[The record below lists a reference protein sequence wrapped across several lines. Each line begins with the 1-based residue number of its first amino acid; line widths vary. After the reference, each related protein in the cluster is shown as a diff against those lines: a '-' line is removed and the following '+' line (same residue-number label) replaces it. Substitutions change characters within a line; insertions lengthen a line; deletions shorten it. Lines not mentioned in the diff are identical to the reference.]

1 MLCGAFSRVPH
12 SLMQMGTCALAG
24 DFILG
29 LTFHL
34 EDICMAVSLQK
45 GGNVSLSKEAPG
57 LTAIVIG
64 LGWDPRATD
73 GQAFD
78 LDGSVFLLGSG
89 GRVRSDSDFIFYN
102 NKVSSDGSVSH
113 QGDNTTGQGAGD
125 DETVDVDFARVPA
138 DVDKIAVCVTIHEAD
153 TRRQSFGQV
162 AKAYIRV
169 MNKAGG
175 TEIARYDLSED
186 ASTDTAMIFGEVYRN
201 GADWKFRAVGQGFA
215 GGLAPLA
222 RNFGV
227 NV

>member
-1 MLCGAFSRVPH
+1 
-12 SLMQMGTCALAG
+12 
-24 DFILG
+24 
-29 LTFHL
+29 
-34 EDICMAVSLQK
+34 MAVSLSK

-57 LTAIVIG
+57 LSAITIG

-73 GQAFD
+73 GQQFD
-78 LDGSVFLLGSG
+78 LDGTVFLLNAG
-89 GRVRSDSDFIFYN
+89 GKVRSDSDFIFYN
-102 NKVSSDGSVSH
+102 NKTSSDGSVTH
-113 QGDNTTGQGAGD
+113 AGDNTTGQGDGD
-125 DETVDVDFARVPA
+125 DETVDVNLAGVPA

-153 TRRQSFGQV
+153 TRGQNFGQV
-162 AKAYIRV
+162 SKAYIRI

-175 TEIARYDLSED
+175 AEIARYDLSED

-201 GADWKFRAVGQGFA
+201 GADWKFRAVGQGYA